1 MINLLIFL
9 FMYNVIAY
17 NPEEPLLY
25 DTFPNDFIWG
35 AATAAY
41 QVEFFDMNKRNDTCN
56 IRLKEPGMRMGRVK
70 ISGMF
75 GLKFLEMSLM
85 AALEKWLVTAITS
98 IQQTLSF

>member
-1 MINLLIFL
+1 
-9 FMYNVIAY
+9 MYNVIAY

-41 QVEFFDMNKRNDTCN
+41 QVEFLNMNKRNDTRN
-56 IRLKEPGMRMGRVK
+56 IRLKELGMRMGRVK

-98 IQQTLSF
+98 MKQTLSF

>member
-41 QVEFFDMNKRNDTCN
+41 QVEFFNMNKRNDTCN

>member
-1 MINLLIFL
+1 
-9 FMYNVIAY
+9 MYNVIAY

-41 QVEFFDMNKRNDTCN
+41 QVEFFNMNKRNDTCN

-75 GLKFLEMSLM
+75 GLKFLEMFLM
-85 AALEKWLVTAITS
+85 AVLEKWLVTAITS
-98 IQQTLSF
+98 MKQTLSF

>member
-41 QVEFFDMNKRNDTCN
+41 QVEFFNMNKRNDTCN

-98 IQQTLSF
+98 MKQTLSF

>member
-1 MINLLIFL
+1 
-9 FMYNVIAY
+9 MYNVIAY

-85 AALEKWLVTAITS
+85 AALEKWHVTAITS